1 MTEILYPTNTI
12 WWVLDNQDVE
22 NPYAYGSTTPEQETT
37 SALDIIFQ
45 TEDEQ
50 EWIDWLLAHGI
61 DPYNPETEDAS

>member
-22 NPYAYGSTTPEQETT
+22 NPYVYGSTSPEQETT
-37 SALDIIFQ
+37 SPLDIIFQ

-50 EWIDWLLAHGI
+50 EWKDWLIAHGI
-61 DPYNPETEDAS
+61 NPDNPEAP